1 MDLSRHS
8 FGAVVPPVTAGDL
21 RPFVDDPAV
30 RKVELEAMN
39 VIAFVIE
46 VGQQFKSV
54 LKVLAHSSYWVNSLF
69 ALSKTPVD
77 LIVNFVL
84 NDSQMPQMLK
94 HP

>member
-1 MDLSRHS
+1 MEKLGQKCISLARVIRMKNQS
-8 FGAVVPPVTAGDL
+8 NIG
-21 RPFVDDPAV
+21 PFVDDPAV

-84 NDSQMPQMLK
+84 SKSQMP
-94 HP
+94 